1 MKFSHLAAILTSI
14 AVSLP
19 RPETPTVFQEDF
31 CGTHNLSNAIF
42 QYGFPVIARDIDMS
56 RHLDFIGTLG
66 FVAVIA
72 GLRSIIEGGL
82 CWFGLPCSTWI
93 FMSRGST
100 KRTRLR
106 PRGQRRFKK
115 VREANKMARRV
126 VYACRYVEA
135 KGAYWV
141 IEQPISS
148 LVVLYPPMRSLLRRA
163 GVRQIHVPLGQFG
176 ATSMKL
182 VCLLCV

>member
-31 CGTHNLSNAIF
+31 CGTHNLCNAIF

-72 GLRSIIEGGL
+72 GLRSIIEGL

-100 KRTRLR
+100 KRTRLIDQ
-106 PRGQRRFKK
+106 GASVGSKKFERRTRWHA
-115 VREANKMARRV
+115 VLSMPVATWRLRELT
-126 VYACRYVEA
+126 
-135 KGAYWV
+135 G
-141 IEQPISS
+141 
-148 LVVLYPPMRSLLRRA
+148 
-163 GVRQIHVPLGQFG
+163 
-176 ATSMKL
+176 
-182 VCLLCV
+182 